1 MAKKPNTVGGGA
13 KTNTNGLAFEG
24 RTHLLQA
31 LKNHPDYTVAGNE
44 VKKNGLR
51 VALYFEKHSLYKE
64 FLEPR
69 NIYYKSILSTK
80 LLPDAALLIG
90 NTMYIIEKKYQAGG
104 GSVDEKLQTCDF
116 KKRQYI
122 KLMTPLNINV
132 EYYYVLNDWF
142 KKPQYKD
149 VFEYI
154 ESVGCKYFI
163 QELPLIEL
171 GL

>member
-31 LKNHPDYTVAGNE
+31 LKNHPDYSVDGNE

-90 NTMYIIEKKYQAGG
+90 NTMYIIEKKYQAGS
-104 GSVDEKLQTCDF
+104 GSVD
-116 KKRQYI
+116 
-122 KLMTPLNINV
+122 
-132 EYYYVLNDWF
+132 
-142 KKPQYKD
+142 
-149 VFEYI
+149 
-154 ESVGCKYFI
+154 
-163 QELPLIEL
+163 
-171 GL
+171 